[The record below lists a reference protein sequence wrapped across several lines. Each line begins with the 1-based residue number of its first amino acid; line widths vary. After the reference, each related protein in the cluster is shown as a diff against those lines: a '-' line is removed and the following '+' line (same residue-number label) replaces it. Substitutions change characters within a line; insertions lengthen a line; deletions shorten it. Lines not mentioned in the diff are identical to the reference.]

1 VAVAAP
7 QATRFHLGF
16 LAEAGDPVAEAVQ
29 AQAVPEPPTR
39 DTLEEPAP
47 KVAAQTAVVVV
58 APERL
63 GKLAYKPRLP
73 AQAGLVFRRQ

>member
-7 QATRFHLGF
+7 QATQFHLGF

-29 AQAVPEPPTR
+29 AQAVPEPPAR

-47 KVAAQTAVVVV
+47 QVATQTAVVVV

-63 GKLAYKPRLP
+63 AQMEHPAPQP
-73 AQAGLVFRRQ
+73 AQVELVFRRQ